1 MGQIGQVLYRWRWIW
16 ALAIIAAACC
26 LATTLVFAP
35 GYLSYDSLFQL
46 EQATGTEPLSDWHPP
61 IMSLVWRALIAAT
74 GTLASMAVLQAVILW
89 GALWVIAC
97 VVHEATASRSGA
109 LAILGLGLLPY
120 VLTFVGVVW
129 KDVHMAFAL
138 LATTAIALTGLRLG
152 PGRPGLRWALFALGA
167 LFMIYAILVRKN
179 AVFAAIPVFVMLVLA
194 LWPRPGRRT
203 WTITT
208 AALLLG
214 LVASTATISLAARPV
229 KTHQISQIMLDDL
242 LHVLDV
248 DELQSAA
255 VTPDLR
261 DRLVAGAKE
270 CKRVNSLSDS
280 YWSCY
285 GRGEHGAFTAVA
297 HPEEITS
304 LWLSEMTSHVPGYLQ
319 YRLQLFSEFLF
330 EPRYQY
336 HPGISPNDQGLQL
349 SHPGLGK
356 ALQTY
361 VDGAARDLPVL
372 FAGSFWL
379 TIAIILSVR
388 PGSGTF
394 AMPVR
399 ALGISAA
406 VYVLGYL
413 PVLPVTNYRYMYW
426 SAIACT
432 LGLLLCRL
440 RRGRSGTRTA
450 PTSADPSRQPP
461 SRATRGLRLQGRIH
475 QRPAG
480 CRPRRTR
487 RQPKSRDR

>member
-1 MGQIGQVLYRWRWIW
+1 VAQFRQILYRRRWIW
-16 ALAIIAAACC
+16 YLAIIAAGCC
-26 LATTLVFAP
+26 LATTMVFAP
-35 GYLSYDSLFQL
+35 GYLSNDSLFQL

-74 GTLASMAVLQAVILW
+74 GTPASMAVLQAVILW

-97 VVHEATASRSGA
+97 VVYEATASRPGA
-109 LAILGLGLLPY
+109 LAVLGLGLLPH

-138 LATTAIALTGLRLG
+138 LAATAIALTGLRLH
-152 PGRPGLRWALFALGA
+152 PGRPRLRWALFALGVI
-167 LFMIYAILVRKN
+167 FMIYAILVRKN
-179 AVFAAIPVFVMLVLA
+179 AVFAAIPVFMLLVLA
-194 LWPRPGRRT
+194 LWPRPARRI
-203 WTITT
+203 WAITT

-214 LVASTATISLAARPV
+214 LVASTATISLVARPV

-242 LHVLDV
+242 LHVLEV
-248 DELQSAA
+248 EELQSAA

-270 CKRVNSLSDS
+270 CKRVDSLSDS
-280 YWSCY
+280 YWTCY
-285 GRGEHGAFTAVA
+285 GRGEHGPFTAVA
-297 HPEEITS
+297 HPDEITS
-304 LWLSEMTSHVPGYLQ
+304 LWLSEMTSHFPGYLQ

-336 HPGISPNDQGLQL
+336 HPGISPNDRGLQL

-361 VDGAARDLPVL
+361 VAGAARDLPVL

-379 TIAIILSVR
+379 TTAIILSVR

-394 AMPVR
+394 AMPIR

-406 VYVLGYL
+406 AYVLAYL
-413 PVLPVTNYRYMYW
+413 PILPVTNYRYMYW

-432 LGLLLCRL
+432 LGLLLCWQSWQVRHQHSTNL
-440 RRGRSGTRTA
+440 R
-450 PTSADPSRQPP
+450 
-461 SRATRGLRLQGRIH
+461 
-475 QRPAG
+475 
-480 CRPRRTR
+480 
-487 RQPKSRDR
+487 

>member
-1 MGQIGQVLYRWRWIW
+1 
-16 ALAIIAAACC
+16 
-26 LATTLVFAP
+26 
-35 GYLSYDSLFQL
+35 
-46 EQATGTEPLSDWHPP
+46 
-61 IMSLVWRALIAAT
+61 
-74 GTLASMAVLQAVILW
+74 MA
-89 GALWVIAC
+89 
-97 VVHEATASRSGA
+97 
-109 LAILGLGLLPY
+109 
-120 VLTFVGVVW
+120 
-129 KDVHMAFAL
+129 
-138 LATTAIALTGLRLG
+138 
-152 PGRPGLRWALFALGA
+152 
-167 LFMIYAILVRKN
+167 
-179 AVFAAIPVFVMLVLA
+179 
-194 LWPRPGRRT
+194 RPGRRIWIT
-203 WTITT
+203 TT

-214 LVASTATISLAARPV
+214 LVATTATISLAAQPA

-248 DELQSAA
+248 EELQSAA

-270 CKRVNSLSDS
+270 CRRVNSLSDS

-285 GRGEHGAFTAVA
+285 GGGEHGPFTAVA
-297 HPEEITS
+297 HPDEITS
-304 LWLSEMTSHVPGYLQ
+304 LWLSEMTSHIPGYVQ

-336 HPGISPNDQGLQL
+336 HPGISPNEQGLQL

-379 TIAIILSVR
+379 TVATILAIR

-406 VYVLGYL
+406 IYVLGYL
-413 PVLPVTNYRYMYW
+413 PILPVTNYRYMYW

-432 LGLLLCRL
+432 LGLLLRWL
-440 RRGRSGTRTA
+440 SRGRSGTSA
-450 PTSADPSRQPP
+450 VPTSADPSRQPAP
-461 SRATRGLRLQGRIH
+461 RATGGLQPPRPQVKALGPAAGRGPAMPASCASSTTTSHHSSSRATAVVGRRLDPSAGGRRFSPSCSAACSST
-475 QRPAG
+475 QRS
-480 CRPRRTR
+480 RTP
-487 RQPKSRDR
+487 RQPIEWEPMN